1 MMKYYAAIQN
11 SVIEEYLMT
20 QKIFIQYMYKWKKV
34 GYKTLKII
42 E

>member
-20 QKIFIQYMYKWKKV
+20 QKIFIRCMCKWKKV